1 MNRTDRTLI
10 VFFLALATLGF
21 AGASLCG
28 AVFTL
33 TSLPALF
40 GTSHGENYAAGILVI
55 SVPSLLIGGLLC
67 RWCWRM
73 AQRVHAGSK
82 GGSEG

>member
-1 MNRTDRTLI
+1 MSSIGRTLA
-10 VFFLALATLGF
+10 VAALGLATLGF
-21 AGASLCG
+21 GGAGLCG

-40 GTSHGENYAAGILVI
+40 TSPKGGDGGSYATAFLVI
-55 SVPSLLIGGLLC
+55 SVPSLVIGVFMC

-73 AQRVHAGSK
+73 ARRVHENGE
-82 GGSEG
+82 GG